1 MPALPPAILV
11 HLAAAAIALVLGVL
25 VLAMRKGTPAHR
37 VIGRYWVAAMVVLAV
52 GSFWITRDGALSWI
66 HGLSAFTLAS
76 LAAAVWAIRRRY
88 VRTHRMAMLGT
99 LAGFMIAG
107 AFALAPG
114 RLLGTL
120 VW

>member
-1 MPALPPAILV
+1 MPAPSPAVLL
-11 HLAAAAIALVLGVL
+11 HLAAAAVALILGAL

-37 VIGRYWVAAMVVLAV
+37 TVGRFWVAAMLVLAA

-76 LAAAVWAIRRRY
+76 LAAAVWAIRHGR
-88 VRTHRMAMLGT
+88 VRMHRMAMIGT
-99 LAGFMIAG
+99 FGGFMIAG

-114 RLLGTL
+114 RFLGTL